1 MISHQTLKMLLKSFM
16 ACFDGLVQDCNNSST
31 LAMELLQSCAKPSVL
46 SLSFQ
51 SPQHVPMWWM
61 KVLWGTRQT
70 ADPVKTRHQ
79 SMDRKWLVPSRTSDM
94 YGWTIAPS
102 TSQNRNF
109 FNSVLVSFSL
119 CLNASMFAK
128 QHQHISQSWC
138 WILNA
143 MINILHRNVL
153 STVEPNTSHFVDVEE
168 NNSVNS
174 CSLRS
179 QYLNISELIAS
190 VVTLC

>member
-1 MISHQTLKMLLKSFM
+1 MHEQWSNCSL
-16 ACFDGLVQDCNNSST
+16 
-31 LAMELLQSCAKPSVL
+31 VL
-46 SLSFQ
+46 SRKFYHLSFQ

-61 KVLWGTRQT
+61 KILWGTRQR
-70 ADPVKTRHQ
+70 AYPVKTRHQ

-109 FNSVLVSFSL
+109 FNSVLVSISV
-119 CLNASMFAK
+119 CLNASVFAK

-143 MINILHRNVL
+143 MINILRRNVL
-153 STVEPNTSHFVDVEE
+153 NIIEPNTSHFVNVEE
-168 NNSVNS
+168 NSFVNS
-174 CSLRS
+174 CSLWS
-179 QYLNISELIAS
+179 QYLIILIKQLIAS